1 MFTQTQVHSLAA
13 LLFVLIG
20 PFQFN
25 PSFRNTNPVLHKRLG
40 YVFVAATIV
49 TAVTGATTMP
59 NVSELGPISLLM
71 SRFMGPLTLID
82 LAISINAAR
91 KKDFQKHRRYML
103 RSAAIGYVTFSMCRS
118 TFGINCARLLGLIVF
133 YSSCVH
139 SYCQTTES
147 NMIVD
152 LGNLG
157 S

>member
-1 MFTQTQVHSLAA
+1 MFTQSQVHSLAA
-13 LLFVLIG
+13 LLFMLIG

-25 PSFRNTNPVLHKRLG
+25 PSFRNKNPVFHKRLG
-40 YVFVAATIV
+40 YVFVMATIV
-49 TAVTGATTMP
+49 TAVTGATRMA
-59 NVSELGPISLLM
+59 NVSELGPIAVLL

-82 LAISINAAR
+82 LAISVNAAR

-103 RSAAIGYVTFSMCRS
+103 RSAAIGYVTILMCRS
-118 TFGINCARLLGLIVF
+118 NFGMNCARLLDLIVF

-152 LGNLG
+152 LGILG

>member
-1 MFTQTQVHSLAA
+1 MFTQSQVHSLAA

-25 PSFRNTNPVLHKRLG
+25 PSVRNKNPGLHRRLG
-40 YVFVAATIV
+40 YVFVMATIV
-49 TAVTGATTMP
+49 TAVSGATTMP
-59 NVSELGPISLLM
+59 MVSELGPIALTL

-82 LAISINAAR
+82 LAISVNAAR

-118 TFGINCARLLGLIVF
+118 EFGMNCARLLGLIVF

-139 SYCQTTES
+139 SCCQTTES

-152 LGNLG
+152 LGNLC